1 MWGCPSYRRVPKGT
15 EGYRRV
21 PKGTEGYSRSRER
34 IAWLIPGLMLLVAV
48 AFVVPAM
55 AAPAYTSVE
64 INSTAPGQ
72 TWVILNFN
80 ESVAWK
86 TLLGDTDFIVAV
98 NDVQRTSTP
107 DVPARIGLDPAPTM
121 DLVFLG
127 PALEHG
133 DVVNVTLS
141 SSGALKILNPASL
154 DSMPDE
160 TVTQE
165 VTYLIPPEFVNATTD
180 EDGTQIIIEFNKTMT
195 NPAGKHDQ
203 FNFTIGGEEYA
214 VAAVALDDQDDHKI
228 VLTCDEEISFGDTVT
243 VNYTQGDV
251 KSDDGGVLRT
261 FAGKNVV
268 NLVPEPPTVLS
279 ANTTTDGE
287 FINITFNREMNEP
300 AGKHDQ
306 FTFFVN
312 DVKRDFSDAARS
324 ADNLTFSL
332 EVDGEA
338 LIAAGDIV
346 NVSYTRGDVTSQN
359 NGKLASFENLTVENN
374 VPASPGVV
382 AAKTNTGGNQI
393 LVTFDKDMANPA
405 GKQDQFTYRVNDGDE
420 LDFWD
425 IARQN
430 DDNCT
435 LVLYGGQPFGSSD
448 TVTVSY
454 GRGSVRSDD
463 HGVLLNF
470 TNITVENVMPP
481 ELVQIDPITDE
492 DAATKTVTLNFSKP
506 VWWGSPLRDGPS
518 NAIVVRVGGDT
529 RVATEIGPRNYE
541 DASNLLDVTFSGPV
555 IGDGQTVYVE
565 ITGCGAQKIKETSS
579 ENNTMSGWDSA
590 SIRYVLPPTFCEQ
603 DPIQFK
609 PECGGTN
616 IELHFDK
623 YVSWENTLNDTHITV
638 TVDGEPVEFADVA
651 PNWWSQ
657 QMMTLVLSKPI
668 TEDGQEVI
676 ITITE
681 LGAAEIK
688 ETTQYVPMAGK
699 ASVKAIYAAPP
710 EFEKIL
716 VTDAEMGNVTLY
728 FSKPVFAKET
738 LYKNSDIK
746 AMING
751 EYRDI
756 AAITPAYSSE
766 DAADTMVVK
775 LAGAMVTEGQV
786 VEISITASG
795 AGKIR
800 ETVGEVQMLGGN
812 TRSVTHTAETAP
824 VFVKAWTNEFGNA
837 IIVEFDR
844 DMAGTD
850 QWDRF
855 KFVVNDGEEKNF
867 VEWNC
872 GVDGDNKKRIVLGIV
887 EDDTIRAGDTVNLTY
902 TPGSVAAEDG
912 GLLAAFDERIEN
924 KKRPILT
931 EITITKVAG
940 DGNEIE
946 LLFDEPVSW
955 SQVLKGGVDIT
966 ATVAG
971 GAREVV
977 DIENRSVENA
987 SDVLTVTVKGA
998 EITEGQSVA
1007 ITVTK
1012 SGADKITCEGKAL
1025 IECTTSTQYKVYH
1038 GAPYITDL
1046 IVFDHVEKQVV
1057 LIFSQPVVWDE
1068 LVNGTHITVEVDG
1081 ETRRVYKVG
1090 EDAGYGMFIGFDG
1103 DILKVG
1109 QKIVVT
1115 ITEEGAEAIS
1125 LYDGTPL
1132 APPYVTE
1139 TTYTKT
1145 DGPVIETVETN
1156 EYGNLV
1162 YIIFDKALESCSPYG
1177 FEMYVDGGWSPVRFQ
1192 DAWLENDGR
1201 TLVLE
1206 ANNGY
1211 YEWTQV
1217 IKQDN
1222 ELAISYSGFI
1232 YSEDGG
1238 ILTQFEKHPVENKV
1252 TKAFD
1257 QIQPLN
1263 DGWTLVSTGR
1273 WVDSTASE
1281 FVNADLVYKYDAA
1294 TGTFSSAT
1302 VSDVKPVEA
1311 LYVKSTGPGWFAANF
1326 ADFQPLSTKTLY
1338 AGWNLI
1344 SVGTNDDAKAL
1355 LSPLRYIQ
1363 VGQVEGAG
1371 ITTLVSQ
1378 GALNR
1383 MTGDWYLPTLTYE
1396 DWEELEYQG
1405 MMSPFDGYW
1414 IYMNGGKDFGVLPGD
1429 GGHHATEQPI

>member
-1 MWGCPSYRRVPKGT
+1 
-15 EGYRRV
+15 
-21 PKGTEGYSRSRER
+21 
-34 IAWLIPGLMLLVAV
+34 MLLVAV

-506 VWWGSPLRDGPS
+506 VWWGSPLLDDY
-518 NAIVVRVGGDT
+518 AIQVDV
-529 RVATEIGPRNYE
+529 I
-541 DASNLLDVTFSGPV
+541 DASWPWTTDRRVITGIEARDYFENASTLDVTFSGPAIQDDQYV
-555 IGDGQTVYVE
+555 HVTITDDG
-565 ITGCGAQKIKETSS
+565 AKKIKETSS
-579 ENNTMSGWDSA
+579 ARSPMAGSAGVDSDT
-590 SIRYVLPPTFCEQ
+590 YVLPPTF
-603 DPIQFK
+603 DTVRFV

-616 IELHFDK
+616 VDLQFDRQ
-623 YVSWENTLNDTHITV
+623 VQWATPLNGTHINV
-638 TVDGEPVEFADVA
+638 TVDGEPVGFEDVA
-651 PNWWSQ
+651 PGWGT
-657 QMMTLVLSKPI
+657 MTLVLSRPI
-668 TEDGQEVI
+668 NVTVDGQVVN
-676 ITITE
+676 ITITDA
-681 LGAAEIK
+681 GAAEIK
-688 ETTQYVPMAGK
+688 TFVGGRPMAGG
-699 ASVKAIYAAPP
+699 ASVEKIYAAPP
-710 EFEKIL
+710 EFEKIR
-716 VTDAEMGNVTLY
+716 VTDAENGEVTLD
-728 FSKPVFAKET
+728 FSKDVFAEY
-738 LYKNSDIK
+738 LGQADIQ

-751 EYRDI
+751 EYRI
-756 AAITPAYSSE
+756 VAEIVAARQKE
-766 DAADTMVVK
+766 DATDTIAVK
-775 LAGAMVTEGQV
+775 LSRPMITEGQT
-786 VEISITASG
+786 VEITITAAG
-795 AGKIR
+795 AGKIK
-800 ETVGEVQMLGGN
+800 ETIGEVSMLSGN
-812 TRSVTHTAETAP
+812 TRSEIHTAETAP
-824 VFVKAWTNEFGNA
+824 EFEDAWTNEFGRA

-844 DMAGTD
+844 NMAD
-850 QWDRF
+850 QNNQPNGF
-855 KFVVNDGEEKNF
+855 GFVVNSEEKTF
-867 VEWNC
+867 ESRAL
-872 GVDGDNKKRIVLGIV
+872 DGDNKKRIVLSIR
-887 EDDTIRAGDTVNLTY
+887 EDDTIKAGDTVNLTY

-912 GLLAAFDERIEN
+912 GLLAAFDERVKN
-924 KKRPILT
+924 KKRPVLT
-931 EITITKVAG
+931 DIAVRTVAL

-946 LLFDEPVSW
+946 LRFDEPVSW
-955 SQVLKGGVDIT
+955 DQVLKGGVDIT
-966 ATVAG
+966 ATIAG
-971 GAREVV
+971 GARGVV

-987 SDVLTVTVKGA
+987 SNVLIATVKGEA
-998 EITEGQSVA
+998 VKEGQSVV

-1025 IECTTSTQYKVYH
+1025 IECTSSTQYMEYH
-1038 GAPYITDL
+1038 GAPYIEDL
-1046 IVFDHVEKQVV
+1046 VVLDHVEKRVG
-1057 LIFSQPVVWDE
+1057 LSFSQYVSWGE
-1068 LVNGTHITVEVDG
+1068 LVNGTHITVTVDG
-1081 ETRRVYKVG
+1081 TPRRVYKVEEG
-1090 EDAGYGMFIGFDG
+1090 AGNWIAIEFDG
-1103 DILKVG
+1103 EILKVG

-1115 ITEEGAEAIS
+1115 ITEEGAETIS
-1125 LYDGTPL
+1125 SYYGYGTL
-1132 APPYVTE
+1132 APPYVIE

-1162 YIIFDKALESCSPYG
+1162 YITFDKEIVPISGSYG
-1177 FEMYVDGGWSPVRFQ
+1177 FEMYVDGWRSVWFQ
-1192 DAWLENDGR
+1192 DAWLENDNR

-1206 ANNGY
+1206 VDNGL
-1211 YEWTQV
+1211 WTQV
-1217 IKQDN
+1217 IKEGN
-1222 ELAISYSGFI
+1222 ELAISYADGYI
-1232 YSEDGG
+1232 PSEDGG
-1238 ILTQFEKHPVENKV
+1238 VLARFEKHPAENKV

-1263 DGWTLVSTGR
+1263 DGWTLVSTSQ

-1302 VSDVKPVEA
+1302 VGDVKPVEA

-1326 ADFQPLSTKTLY
+1326 AEFQPLSTKTLY

-1344 SVGTNDDAKAL
+1344 GVGTENNAGAL

-1363 VGQVEGAG
+1363 VGEQEGTG

-1383 MTGDWYLPTLTYE
+1383 MTGDLYLPTLTYE
-1396 DWEELEYQG
+1396 DWEFGLKNQW
-1405 MMSPFDGYW
+1405 MSPVDGYW

>member
-1 MWGCPSYRRVPKGT
+1 MTQVLH
-15 EGYRRV
+15 
-21 PKGTEGYSRSRER
+21 ER
-34 IAWLIPGLMLLVAV
+34 TIRLIPILMLLTAVAV
-48 AFVVPAM
+48 VVPAM
-55 AAPAYTSVE
+55 AVPPSYESVE
-64 INSTAPGQ
+64 LIKIGETSFDVRLT
-72 TWVILNFN
+72 FN
-80 ESVAWK
+80 ESVAWASE
-86 TLLGDTDFIVAV
+86 LGDTHLEVMVGPDGAGTSREIDAV
-98 NDVQRTSTP
+98 PLRPMKAS
-107 DVPARIGLDPAPTM
+107 APTM
-121 DLVFLG
+121 D
-127 PALEHG
+127 
-133 DVVNVTLS
+133 VTVPGGLDEYDRVTVILTNA
-141 SSGALKILNPASL
+141 GATTVYGL
-154 DSMPDE
+154 DDNGNKWYPDP
-160 TVTQE
+160 VGHFFNY
-165 VTYLIPPEFVNATTD
+165 VLPPEFVNATTN
-180 EDGTQIIIEFNKTMT
+180 EDGNEIIIEFDKMMDD
-195 NPAGKHDQ
+195 PVGKHDE
-203 FNFTIGGEEYA
+203 FNFTINDEKFNFTEA
-214 VAAVALDDQDDHKI
+214 SWVFDDYQKI
-228 VLTCDEEISFGDTVT
+228 VLTCDEDISFGDVVNVNYRKGTVT
-243 VNYTQGDV
+243 SDNGD
-251 KSDDGGVLRT
+251 
-261 FAGKNVV
+261 GKLQDFTDMKVY
-268 NLVPEPPTVLS
+268 NLVPEPPVALY
-279 ANTTTDGE
+279 ANTTTDGSAV
-287 FINITFNREMNEP
+287 NITFNMEMNAP
-300 AGKHDQ
+300 TDKDQ
-306 FTFFVN
+306 FTLFVN
-312 DVKRDFSDAARS
+312 DVKRGFRSAALS
-324 ADNLTFSL
+324 ADNLNFSL
-332 EVDGEA
+332 EVEGEA

-346 NVSYTRGDVTSQN
+346 NVSYTRGDVTSQD
-359 NGKLASFENLTVENN
+359 NGKLASFENLTAENN
-374 VPASPGVV
+374 VPVSPEVF
-382 AAKTNTGGNQI
+382 AAKTNTGGDQV
-393 LVTFDKDMANPA
+393 LVTFDKEMADPE
-405 GKQDQFTYRVNDGDE
+405 GKQGQFKYRVNGGDE
-420 LDFWD
+420 FDFWQ
-425 IARQN
+425 IALQ
-430 DDNCT
+430 DDSKT
-435 LVLYGGQPFGSSD
+435 LVLNAYQSFESSD
-448 TVTVSY
+448 TVTLTY
-454 GRGSVRSDD
+454 GRGDVRSAD

-470 TNITVENVMPP
+470 TNISVENVMAP
-481 ELVQIDPITDE
+481 ELVQIDSITNE
-492 DAATKTVTLNFSKP
+492 GAASKTVTLNFSKP
-506 VWWGSPLRDGPS
+506 VWWESPLRDGPS

-1414 IYMNGGKDFGVLPGD
+1414 IYMNGGKDFGVLPGEWGD
-1429 GGHHATEQPI
+1429 IPHQV

>member
-1 MWGCPSYRRVPKGT
+1 
-15 EGYRRV
+15 
-21 PKGTEGYSRSRER
+21 
-34 IAWLIPGLMLLVAV
+34 MLLVAV

-55 AAPAYTSVE
+55 AAPSYDSVE
-64 INSTAPGQ
+64 LVEIRSNTFD
-72 TWVILNFN
+72 VRLIFN
-80 ESVAWK
+80 EDVAW
-86 TLLGDTDFIVAV
+86 TSALTDEDPDLEIWVGPPGAQNSRAFDT
-98 NDVQRTSTP
+98 VQTRPMRES
-107 DVPARIGLDPAPTM
+107 APTM
-121 DLVFLG
+121 NVTVAGRLNEYDLVTVFLT
-127 PALEHG
+127 
-133 DVVNVTLS
+133 NF
-141 SSGALKILNPASL
+141 GAAKVYSL
-154 DSMPDE
+154 DENAEKQYPAPAERSF
-160 TVTQE
+160 THI
-165 VTYLIPPEFVNATTD
+165 LPPEFVNATTD
-180 EDGTQIIIEFNKTMT
+180 EDGTQIIIEFNKTMAA
-195 NPAGKHDQ
+195 PAGKHGQ
-203 FNFTIGGEEYA
+203 FNFTIGEEEYA
-214 VAAVALDDQDDHKI
+214 FDAADLDAQDDHKI
-228 VLTCDEEISFGDTVT
+228 VLTCSEEIAFNDTVT
-243 VNYTQGDV
+243 VSYTQGDV
-251 KSDDGGVLRT
+251 ESDDGGVLKT
-261 FAGKNVV
+261 FAGKNVF
-268 NLVPEPPTVLS
+268 NLVPEPPTVQS
-279 ANTTTDGE
+279 ADTTTGQL
-287 FINITFNREMNEP
+287 INITFDREMNGP
-300 AGKHDQ
+300 ADKHDQ
-306 FTFFVN
+306 FMFFVN
-312 DVKRDFSDAARS
+312 DVKRDFSDAALS

-346 NVSYTRGDVTSQN
+346 NMSYTRGDVTSQN

-382 AAKTNTGGNQI
+382 AAKTNADGNQI
-393 LVTFDKDMANPA
+393 LVTFDKDMADPEGNNW
-405 GKQDQFTYRVNDGDE
+405 DRFTYRVNDGDE
-420 LDFWD
+420 LGFWD
-425 IARQN
+425 ISRQ
-430 DDNCT
+430 DDNKT
-435 LVLYGGQPFGSSD
+435 LVLDVWPSFESSD
-448 TVTVSY
+448 TVTLTY

-481 ELVQIDPITDE
+481 VLVQIDPLTDE
-492 DAATKTVTLNFSKP
+492 DAASKTVTLNFSKP
-506 VWWGSPLRDGPS
+506 VWWESPLRDGPS

-1414 IYMNGGKDFGVLPGD
+1414 IYMNGGKDFGVLPGEWGD
-1429 GGHHATEQPI
+1429 IPHQV

>member
-1 MWGCPSYRRVPKGT
+1 
-15 EGYRRV
+15 
-21 PKGTEGYSRSRER
+21 
-34 IAWLIPGLMLLVAV
+34 MLLVAV

-72 TWVILNFN
+72 NWVILNFN

-127 PALEHG
+127 PALGHG

-312 DVKRDFSDAARS
+312 DVKRDFSDAALS

-346 NVSYTRGDVTSQN
+346 NMSYTRGDVTSQN

-382 AAKTNTGGNQI
+382 AAKTNADGNQI
-393 LVTFDKDMANPA
+393 LVTFDKDMADPEGNNW
-405 GKQDQFTYRVNDGDE
+405 DRFTYRVNDGDE
-420 LDFWD
+420 LGFWD
-425 IARQN
+425 ISRQ
-430 DDNCT
+430 DDNKT
-435 LVLYGGQPFGSSD
+435 LVLDVWPSFESSD
-448 TVTVSY
+448 TVTLTY

-481 ELVQIDPITDE
+481 VLVQIDPLTDE
-492 DAATKTVTLNFSKP
+492 DAATKMVTLNFSKP

-824 VFVKAWTNEFGNA
+824 VFVDAWTNEFGRA

-844 DMAGTD
+844 NMAD
-850 QWDRF
+850 QNNQPNGF
-855 KFVVNDGEEKNF
+855 GFVVNSEEKTF
-867 VEWNC
+867 ESRAL
-872 GVDGDNKKRIVLGIV
+872 DGDNKKRIVLSIR
-887 EDDTIRAGDTVNLTY
+887 EDDTIKAGDTVNLTY

-966 ATVAG
+966 ATIAG
-971 GAREVV
+971 GARGVV

-987 SDVLTVTVKGA
+987 SNVLIATVKGEA
-998 EITEGQSVA
+998 VKEGQSVV

-1025 IECTTSTQYKVYH
+1025 IECTSSTQYMEYH
-1038 GAPYITDL
+1038 GAPYIEDL
-1046 IVFDHVEKQVV
+1046 VVLDHVEKRVG
-1057 LIFSQPVVWDE
+1057 LSFSQYVSWGE
-1068 LVNGTHITVEVDG
+1068 LVNGTHITVTVDG
-1081 ETRRVYKVG
+1081 TPRRVYKVEEG
-1090 EDAGYGMFIGFDG
+1090 AGNWIAIEFDG
-1103 DILKVG
+1103 EILKVG

-1115 ITEEGAEAIS
+1115 ITEEGAETIS
-1125 LYDGTPL
+1125 SYYGYGTL
-1132 APPYVTE
+1132 APPYVIE

-1162 YIIFDKALESCSPYG
+1162 YITFDKEIVPISGSYG
-1177 FEMYVDGGWSPVRFQ
+1177 FEMYVDGWRSVWFQ
-1192 DAWLENDGR
+1192 DAWLENDNR

-1206 ANNGY
+1206 VDNGL
-1211 YEWTQV
+1211 WTQV
-1217 IKQDN
+1217 IKEGN
-1222 ELAISYSGFI
+1222 ELAISYADGYI
-1232 YSEDGG
+1232 PSEDGG
-1238 ILTQFEKHPVENKV
+1238 VLARFEKHPAENKV

-1263 DGWTLVSTGR
+1263 DGWTLVSTSQ

-1302 VSDVKPVEA
+1302 VGDVKPVEA

-1326 ADFQPLSTKTLY
+1326 AEFQPLSTKTLY

-1344 SVGTNDDAKAL
+1344 GVGTENNAGAL

-1363 VGQVEGAG
+1363 VGEQEGTG

-1383 MTGDWYLPTLTYE
+1383 MTGDLYLPTLTYE
-1396 DWEELEYQG
+1396 DWEFGLKNQW
-1405 MMSPFDGYW
+1405 MSPVDGYW